1 MVASSQKA
9 RQEEF
14 EAISVAAAQ
23 KLQTAASE
31 KEKKADEKKA
41 ELVRQGGIECRRK
54 RILPKHADLA
64 PNWDQALVMNRVR
77 FAQCLLEDLIPQSPN
92 TFMNGDRNL
101 KLLQIPDPDK

>member
-54 RILPKHADLA
+54 RVLPKHADLA
-64 PNWDQALVMNRVR
+64 PNWHQALIMNRVR
-77 FAQCLLEDLIPQSPN
+77 LATSKAIRLRLLTVVLHWKNSR
-92 TFMNGDRNL
+92 TKRR
-101 KLLQIPDPDK
+101 